1 VDSFLH
7 FSLAM
12 TRRLLT
18 AVAALLLLVAP
29 YGADAASR
37 GSAKHAPSRKLTKEA
52 RETFLRSAQVW
63 MPTNTHELDIRSG
76 PAGPGAF
83 RPDELVTCDFV
94 TAPRSGSS
102 KKFNCKLANGDVV
115 KVRYG
120 ADNPEVEGSVLAT
133 RLLWAL
139 GFGADAAYPVR
150 VVCRG
155 CSDDPW
161 NKRDKIEG
169 SHAFD
174 IATIERKAPGHEM
187 HGDPAGWAWRE
198 LDVVDEEHGGAP
210 RPQRDALKLLAV
222 LIQHTDNKAEQ
233 QALDCL
239 PGGLERD
246 GSCSKPFLIL
256 HDVGLTFG
264 HANYFNRNATSSVN
278 FELWA
283 RTPIWRNQEACIG
296 HLGEAKTGTL
306 ADPKIGEDGRA
317 FLADLLAQL
326 TDQQIHDLFEVGHVE
341 RRSRRPGSS
350 KPPASIDEW
359 ADAFKQKRADIA
371 STRCPA

>member
-1 VDSFLH
+1 MIRRYLIAFAVLPL
-7 FSLAM
+7 LANPHG
-12 TRRLLT
+12 
-18 AVAALLLLVAP
+18 AA
-29 YGADAASR
+29 AASR
-37 GSAKHAPSRKLTKEA
+37 GSEKHSPSRTLTKEA
-52 RETFLRSAQVW
+52 RETFLRSAQLW
-63 MPTNTHELDIRSG
+63 MPIHTGELDIRSG

-94 TAPRSGSS
+94 PTPRTGSS
-102 KKFNCKLANGDVV
+102 KKFNCKLGSGDVV

-150 VVCRG
+150 VICRG

-161 NKRDKIEG
+161 NSRDKIEG
-169 SHAFD
+169 SHVFD

-187 HGDPAGWAWRE
+187 HGDPEGWAWRE
-198 LDVVDEEHGGAP
+198 LDALDEAYGGAP
-210 RPQRDALKLLAV
+210 RSQRDALKLLAV

-233 QALDCL
+233 QSLDCL
-239 PGGLERD
+239 PDGQERD
-246 GSCSKPFLIL
+246 GSCAKPFLIL

-264 HANYFNRNATSSVN
+264 HANYFNRNVTSSVN

-283 RTPIWRNQEACIG
+283 KTPVWRNREACIG

-317 FLADLLAQL
+317 FLADRLAQL
-326 TDQQIHDLFEVGHVE
+326 TDQQIHDLFEIGHVE
-341 RRSRRPGSS
+341 RRSRKPNSS
-350 KPPASIDEW
+350 EPPASVDEW
-359 ADAFKQKRADIA
+359 AAAFRQKRADIA